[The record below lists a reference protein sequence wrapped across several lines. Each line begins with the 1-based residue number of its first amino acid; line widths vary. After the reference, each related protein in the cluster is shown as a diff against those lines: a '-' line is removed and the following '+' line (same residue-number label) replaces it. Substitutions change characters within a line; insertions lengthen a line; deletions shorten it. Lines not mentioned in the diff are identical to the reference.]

1 MHVSSK
7 KKSSNPKILG
17 YTESMTKVLSAKQK
31 AEELGIS
38 MRALAKT
45 RRLYKHIPK
54 SPRKFLYFPE
64 EPKEAVRPIMLGGS
78 DSTVKSRSNR
88 RRNVPFGQENYPIK
102 DLDFPNSGVVGGVIR
117 NKKPPV
123 FRRFFC

>member
-1 MHVSSK
+1 
-7 KKSSNPKILG
+7 
-17 YTESMTKVLSAKQK
+17 MTKVLSAKQK
-31 AEELGIS
+31 SEELGIS

-102 DLDFPNSGVVGGVIR
+102 DLDFPNDTKREDIILKFDNLNNR
-117 NKKPPV
+117 
-123 FRRFFC
+123 